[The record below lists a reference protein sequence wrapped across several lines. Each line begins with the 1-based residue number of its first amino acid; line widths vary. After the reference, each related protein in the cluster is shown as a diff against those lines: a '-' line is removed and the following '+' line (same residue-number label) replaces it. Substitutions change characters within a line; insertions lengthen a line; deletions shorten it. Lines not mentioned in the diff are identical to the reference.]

1 MRDSLDILRTDDF
14 IEHHGVKGMK
24 WGVRKARHIQKD
36 LNRLEKEYK
45 KEAYNYANATL
56 REATLRNRVK
66 KLVAKNTDS
75 TGTAVIKGKNLKK
88 LTKLTNWGKQQSD
101 RIDSSHA
108 KIKDIESRTWKLL
121 GEAGAAGYTVDQIK
135 KRKTYEPMREAV
147 QRFNL
152 GLLKLPVDLIALKTG
167 GGDTPQ
173 KIDYNKWK
181 VKKGNGK
188 AWIPAPQ

>member
-24 WGVRKARHIQKD
+24 WGHRKPKYIQKD

-45 KEAYNYANATL
+45 NEAYNYANATL

-108 KIKDIESRTWKLL
+108 KIKDIESRTWKLI
-121 GEAGAAGYTVDQIK
+121 GEAAAAGYTVDQIK
-135 KRKTYEPMREAV
+135 KRKTYEPAKKQL
-147 QRFNL
+147 QRFQF
-152 GLLKLPVDLIALKTG
+152 GLLQLPLDAIAIKTDD
-167 GGDTPQ
+167 DTPQ
-173 KIDYNKWK
+173 TIDYNKWK

-188 AWIPAPQ
+188 AWIPAQS